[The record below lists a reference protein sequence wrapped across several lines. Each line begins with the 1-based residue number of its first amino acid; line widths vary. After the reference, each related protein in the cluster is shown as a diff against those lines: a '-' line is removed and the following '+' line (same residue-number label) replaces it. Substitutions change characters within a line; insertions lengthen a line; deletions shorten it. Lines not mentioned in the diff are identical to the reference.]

1 MLNSKPIKLAFDYSK
16 KHVLVFCNDEQLST
30 VKNQMLPV
38 AKTHSP
44 DYIFVTV
51 KHTNEKIVEMFDVK
65 TFPSAFLV
73 DLSGKIKKYPLEKD
87 VTSENLR
94 KHISDYE
101 DGKLKQKL
109 KSQEEPVQETGKPFV
124 LVGETFSKVTES
136 QDVLVKFYAPWCGH
150 CKKLAPIWDEL
161 ALKMQDEDVKIAKF
175 DATANEHESVHI
187 QGFPTIKFYK
197 GGNPIDYSGARNVK
211 SFVSFLKEHVSTP
224 LKGSHT
230 EL

>member
-1 MLNSKPIKLAFDYSK
+1 MADGTQCTAITVILRTKGCHWWWSSGCT
-16 KHVLVFCNDEQLST
+16 FCGYFNDT
-30 VKNQMLPV
+30 R
-38 AKTHSP
+38 
-44 DYIFVTV
+44 D
-51 KHTNEKIVEMFDVK
+51 
-65 TFPSAFLV
+65 
-73 DLSGKIKKYPLEKD
+73 D

-211 SFVSFLKEHVSTP
+211 SFVSFLLLIVILP
-224 LKGSHT
+224 YRIQFRVLKASSLNSRWRAAISGCVRSSS
-230 EL
+230 